1 MFLLLNSAHWSRG
14 DINNQLCVTTKKN
27 VGTALTS
34 LTLLTTMA
42 KLRFVDLI

>member
-1 MFLLLNSAHWSRG
+1 MFLLLNSAHWSQG
-14 DINNQLCVTTKKN
+14 DINNQLCVSKKN